1 MGCLL
6 TLLGARASG
15 RRSRWML
22 LSLLC
27 LGLARP
33 AAADPGLPP
42 LPAGPGYARL
52 PVPGYLPAV
61 VAWPAAAAGAVP
73 IAVAAHGSFD
83 QPEWNCE
90 TFSQVVRGAAV
101 VLCPRGKLRWD
112 SPSEPAMLRFYF
124 PAAGGGPAASS
135 WLQRE
140 VDAALRALQGSAAAR
155 LAPGPVLYIGFSQ
168 GAILG
173 APLLIQAPARFPRAI
188 LVEGGHG
195 AWNPSTARTFA
206 RGGGQRILFAC
217 GRASC
222 QASARAA
229 AAHLTAAGVEA
240 RVVYAPDQGHT
251 YDGRVKEQIA
261 AAFAWVTTGDAR
273 FAVPAAVPAAPR

>member
-1 MGCLL
+1 MGCLV
-6 TLLGARASG
+6 TLLGARGGWLRGARLG
-15 RRSRWML
+15 
-22 LSLLC
+22 LLC
-27 LGLARP
+27 LGLAR
-33 AAADPGLPP
+33 AAAAEPLPP

-61 VAWPAAAAGAVP
+61 VAWPEAAAGVVP

-90 TFSQVVRGAAV
+90 TFSQVVHGAAV

-112 SPSEPAMLRFYF
+112 TPSEPEMLRFYF
-124 PAAGGGPAASS
+124 PAAGGGPAASAS
-135 WLQRE
+135 LQRE

-173 APLLIQAPARFPRAI
+173 APLLIKSPARFPRAI

-206 RGGGQRILFAC
+206 RGGGQRVLFAC

-251 YDGRVKEQIA
+251 YDGRVKEQLA

-273 FAVPAAVPAAPR
+273 FAVPAAEPAAPR